1 MEVLAELSLED
12 PVPVPLHPQHHAP
25 LAFILIKK
33 ALRGGVP
40 NWLTVEILL
49 QHSCMDILC
58 YLLTIYGMLKGNPL
72 QGHSRRAQQCVYTR
86 SGRP

>member
-1 MEVLAELSLED
+1 MDVLAELSLED

-33 ALRGGVP
+33 APRGGVP

-58 YLLTIYGMLKGNPL
+58 YLLTIYSMPKGNPL
-72 QGHSRRAQQCVYTR
+72 QGHSRRAQQCVYTW